1 MTFDLKSAI
10 VDTLNEAINLSADK
24 IVRVDIK
31 SNWPVAAALTEVIKT
46 FPNCIVGLLDLARAR
61 DLKDSG
67 VIYNDDPHELTQL
80 RNLSR
85 NSSTDPLVLVGSA
98 SGKSQA
104 GLKQLRTV
112 VTQLHVTKKWNSNI
126 KTVLE
131 NRFQEKELQIRKNI
145 CETLLQFVNEKKLTG
160 TSVDSYFSNI
170 FDERQAESK
179 FLDENLWL
187 LGLLPDENLLSSS
200 NVSSRL
206 EFNAEKIEELE
217 LDFHNQ
223 GSKFRKLSVSTNPKV
238 VSFVSWLA
246 NHDDLDLKKS
256 DLSEVLKALKE
267 SETTPPP
274 ISKFDDF
281 LKVLGN
287 KSFKERPEIL
297 SLINQEIDG
306 LEIETLDEIM
316 IELNAPVPTKLLI
329 QGSFQPMQ
337 LWRSLEAELASS
349 GEKVESSTPISIVEL
364 KNEEQK
370 SFANPYGESFYRN
383 AIGHAI
389 PSAVVEEFF
398 IARKD
403 IFRISQHFALDSTH
417 ALSFLVA
424 SPKSLQ
430 ISIRYIESW
439 KSLLKSFLNSEEF
452 EGKDNLGVILGVI
465 DGYWTRECDA
475 FEKITEPK
483 IGMKNMFE
491 AVAFL
496 PFHPW
501 RLEPLVQ
508 LAIDVIERYELDPN
522 VIDTALWA
530 LERSIP
536 SFRVLQIAGGN
547 LNYST
552 IIDGQLQFDAQLS
565 NALTPISVF
574 SSLLKRTFNAYR
586 ETHPWSLAGT
596 TISIINAPAGGF
608 TKKLSSELKASF
620 GHEPALLLVKD
631 RGTKGT
637 ERDIDLPGIVITQDV
652 ENISAWLKST
662 EISKD
667 ITLFFIAGMNGQ
679 STELGIGAHGSVDI
693 ILTNSGFDASGK
705 PKNVP
710 QIRLA
715 PDEENET
722 VTLLRKVGGCKEVR
736 AETYDLT
743 LPDNVQKIIPLAA
756 NNSAWLIVAAPSAI
770 SNFSVSDT
778 HGNKFFQI
786 AEFDEG
792 VYRFF
797 VFARSIETLSE
808 TVRVKIKELPIA
820 ASRKTE
826 LESLI
831 NGLTHTLPQKVF
843 DIALNRFGPEEAL
856 GLINARALAHQRI
869 KQGDLVV
876 EISLDNVSWTQQ
888 WFDRASMRADLI
900 LAIISSDP
908 KSEVGV
914 KIVVVEAKG
923 TTKSFVDPSLTAEPL
938 REAVEQVETTRDLLN
953 SLFLSRGNGIIE
965 TLQVR
970 TLVEQIA
977 AKAAAKYVSSNDSE
991 KDKLYNVYFSHIST
1005 LGNRNS
1011 QFNPPIEGMAIA
1023 TFLEGVQRTKELRA
1037 ENDLTIISASS
1048 RLLEQVLKDEKIEDS
1063 EYILKA
1069 ANTNVRNDIS
1079 EVLGRKPSEPMLLGA
1094 SDLIDKV
1101 SSVKQSQDSSSQP
1114 SNLDVSKV
1122 VGELSK
1128 FLAYRSEFVGSVA
1141 EAQALIGPTFIS
1153 VKFPFDRGAVLAP
1166 LQRAESDI
1174 ARDLGVK
1181 FVNIE
1186 NDEQAGRIQ
1195 VLIPRLDRQFPQLI
1209 YSNDEINIGGH
1220 YLNLSIGQD
1229 LSGTD
1234 FQAPISTW
1242 PHALVAGTTGSGKT
1256 SFIRSI
1262 LGQLNNWG
1270 SKYSEI
1276 ALVDGKGETDYIGS
1290 LTDSMYVSNFP
1301 EPLLNIS
1308 EALTVLE
1315 WLKDEE
1321 VPRRKELVR
1330 NIAKESGVRA
1340 DAKSLFI
1347 EALNSQKVPVMK
1359 PLIVVIDEFNELM
1372 IRGGQDKTRF
1382 VDAITSIAQASRSV
1396 LVHLILATQRP
1407 DRNVVPGVIKANL
1420 PARFAFRLPSPA
1432 DSLTVLNHGG
1442 AEKLLGFGDLLLQLN
1457 GETDRRLQSYWL
1469 D

>member
-1 MTFDLKSAI
+1 MNFDLKSAI
-10 VDTLNEAINLSADK
+10 VDAVNEAIDLSADK
-24 IVRVDIK
+24 IVRIDIR
-31 SNWPVAAALTEVIKT
+31 SNWPVAAALTEIIKS
-46 FPNCIVGLLDLARAR
+46 FPNSIIGLLDSSRTE
-61 DLKDSG
+61 DFKNFG
-67 VIYNDDPHELTQL
+67 IKYNDNPNELTKI
-80 RNLSR
+80 RNLTR
-85 NSSTDPLVLVGSA
+85 NSSSNPLVLVGSA

-104 GLKQLRTV
+104 GLR
-112 VTQLHVTKKWNSNI
+112 QLHAVVNQIQVTKKWNTNI
-126 KTVLE
+126 NVVLE
-131 NRFQEKELQIRKNI
+131 NNFQEKELQIRKNI
-145 CETLLQFVNEKKLTG
+145 CETLIKFVNEKKLTG
-160 TSVDSYFSNI
+160 SAVDLYLSNI
-170 FDERQAESK
+170 FSESQKESK

-187 LGLLPDENLLSSS
+187 LGLMPDENLLS
-200 NVSSRL
+200 NNNIRSRL

-217 LDFHNQ
+217 LDFLNQ
-223 GSKFRKLSVSTNPKV
+223 GSKFLKLSDSNNPKV
-238 VSFVSWLA
+238 VSFVCWLTS
-246 NHDDLDLKKS
+246 HSDTDLKKS
-256 DLSEVLKALKE
+256 DLSDVLKALKE
-267 SETTPPP
+267 NDTTPPT
-274 ISKFDDF
+274 SKFDDF
-281 LKVLGN
+281 LDVLGN
-287 KSFKERPEIL
+287 KSLKERPEIL
-297 SLINQEIDG
+297 LLINQEIDG
-306 LEIETLDEIM
+306 LEIETADEII
-316 IELNAPVPTKLLI
+316 IELNKPVPTKLWI
-329 QGSFQPMQ
+329 QSLPQLMQP
-337 LWRSLEAELASS
+337 WRSLEAELVSS
-349 GEKVESSTPISIVEL
+349 GENVESSTPISIVEL
-364 KNEEQK
+364 KNEEK
-370 SFANPYGESFYRN
+370 KTFSNPYGESFYRN
-383 AIGHAI
+383 AIGNSI
-389 PSAVVEEFF
+389 PSEVIEEFF
-398 IARKD
+398 SARKD
-403 IFRISQHFALDSTH
+403 IFRISQHFAVNSTQ

-430 ISIRYIESW
+430 ISVRYIESW
-439 KSLLKSFLNSEEF
+439 KSLLKSFLDSEEF

-465 DGYWTRECDA
+465 DGNWTRGCDA

-483 IGMKNMFE
+483 IGMKNVFE
-491 AVAFL
+491 TVQFL

-552 IIDGQLQFDAQLS
+552 LIDGQLQFDAQLS
-565 NALTPISVF
+565 NALPPISVF
-574 SSLLKRTFNAYR
+574 SSLLKRTLNAYR

-608 TKKLSSELKASF
+608 TKKLSNELKACF
-620 GHEPALLLVKD
+620 GHDPSLLLVKD
-631 RGTKGT
+631 RGTRGT

-662 EISKD
+662 EISRD

-679 STELGIGAHGSVDI
+679 STELGIGAHGSVNVV
-693 ILTNSGFDASGK
+693 LTNSGFDASGK

-715 PDEENET
+715 PDEKNET

-743 LPDNVQKIIPLAA
+743 LPDGVQKIIPLAA
-756 NNSAWLIVAAPSAI
+756 MNSAWFIVAAPSAI
-770 SNFSVSDT
+770 SNFSVSDSD
-778 HGNKFFQI
+778 GNKFFQI

-820 ASRKTE
+820 SSRKTE
-826 LESLI
+826 LETLI

-856 GLINARALAHQRI
+856 GLINARALARQRVN
-869 KQGDLVV
+869 QGDLVV

-900 LAIISSDP
+900 LALISSDS

-914 KIVVVEAKG
+914 RILVIEAKG
-923 TTKSFVDPSLTAEPL
+923 TTKSFVDPSLIVEPF

-970 TLVEQIA
+970 TLLEQIA
-977 AKAAAKYVSSNDSE
+977 AKAAAKYVSSTDPE
-991 KDKLYNVYFSHIST
+991 KDKLYSVYFSHIST

-1011 QFNPPIEGMAIA
+1011 KLNPPIEGIAIS
-1023 TFLEGVQRTKELRA
+1023 TFLEGVQRTKELRL

-1048 RLLEQVLKDEKIEDS
+1048 RLLEQVLKDETIEDS
-1063 EYILKA
+1063 EYIFKT
-1069 ANTNVRNDIS
+1069 ANTIGLSSIS
-1079 EVLGRKPSEPMLLGA
+1079 EVPKTVSSEPIPLGA
-1094 SDLIDKV
+1094 FDLIDKV
-1101 SSVKQSQDSSSQP
+1101 NGMSHSQDDSSKP
-1114 SNLDVSKV
+1114 SNVDISKV
-1122 VGELSK
+1122 VGDLSK
-1128 FLAYRSEFVGSVA
+1128 FLAYRSEFVGAVSD
-1141 EAQALIGPTFIS
+1141 AQALVGPTFIS
-1153 VKFPFDRGAVLAP
+1153 VSFPFDRGAVLAP

-1186 NDEQAGRIQ
+1186 NDAQAGRIQ
-1195 VLIPRLDRQFPQLI
+1195 VLIPRSDRDFPKLI
-1209 YSNDEINIGGH
+1209 NSNDEIHSGGH

-1234 FQAPISTW
+1234 FKAPISTW

-1262 LGQLNNWG
+1262 LGQLNHWG
-1270 SKYSEI
+1270 NKYSEI
-1276 ALVDGKGETDYIGS
+1276 ALVDGKGETDYIGA
-1290 LTDSMYVSNFP
+1290 LADSMYVANFP

-1321 VPRRKELVR
+1321 VPRRKELIR
-1330 NIAKESGVRA
+1330 KIAKESGVRA

-1347 EALNSQKVPVMK
+1347 AALGSSKIPVLK
-1359 PLIVVIDEFNELM
+1359 PLIIVIDEFNELM
-1372 IRGGQDKTRF
+1372 IRGGSDKTRF

-1442 AEKLLGFGDLLLQLN
+1442 AEKLLGSGDLLLQLN

-1469 D
+1469 A

>member
-1 MTFDLKSAI
+1 L
-10 VDTLNEAINLSADK
+10 
-24 IVRVDIK
+24 
-31 SNWPVAAALTEVIKT
+31 
-46 FPNCIVGLLDLARAR
+46 
-61 DLKDSG
+61 
-67 VIYNDDPHELTQL
+67 
-80 RNLSR
+80 
-85 NSSTDPLVLVGSA
+85 GSA

-112 VTQLHVTKKWNSNI
+112 VTQSHVIKKWNSNVKI
-126 KTVLE
+126 VLE
-131 NRFQEKELQIRKNI
+131 RSFQEKELQLRENI
-145 CETLLQFVNEKKLTG
+145 CETLLKFVGEKKLTG
-160 TSVDSYFSNI
+160 SSVDSYFSNV
-170 FDERQAESK
+170 FSEDKKETK
-179 FLDENLWL
+179 FLDEYLWL
-187 LGLLPDENLLSSS
+187 LGLMPDENLLSSS
-200 NVSSRL
+200 NITNRL

-217 LDFHNQ
+217 LDFHNH
-223 GSKFRKLSVSTNPKV
+223 GSKFLKLSNSKNPKV
-238 VSFVSWLA
+238 VAFVNWLST
-246 NHDDLDLKKS
+246 HDDLDLRES
-256 DLSEVLKALKE
+256 DLSEVLKVLKE
-267 SETTPPP
+267 TETVKPPV
-274 ISKFDDF
+274 SKFEDL
-281 LKVLGN
+281 LKVLAN
-287 KSFKERPEIL
+287 KSIQERPEVL
-297 SLINQEIDG
+297 ALFCQEVDN
-306 LEIETLDEIM
+306 LEIETLDEII
-316 IELNAPVPTKLLI
+316 IEIDSPIPTKLLI
-329 QGSFQPMQ
+329 QSSFQPMNA
-337 LWRSLEAELASS
+337 WRSLESDLASL
-349 GEKVESSTPISIVEL
+349 GEKAEASTPISIVEL

-370 SFANPYGESFYRN
+370 SYANPYGESFYRN
-383 AIGHAI
+383 AIGNSI
-389 PSAVVEEFF
+389 PSTIIEEFF
-398 IARKD
+398 TARRD
-403 IFRISQHFALDSTH
+403 IFKISQHFALDNTH
-417 ALSFLVA
+417 VLSFLIA
-424 SPKSLQ
+424 SPRSLQ

-439 KSLLKSFLNSEEF
+439 KSLLNSFLISKDF

-483 IGMKNMFE
+483 IGMKNVFDS
-491 AVAFL
+491 VQFL

-508 LAIDVIERYELDPN
+508 LAIDIIEKYELDPN

-536 SFRVLQIAGGN
+536 SFRVLQIAGGT

-552 IIDGQLQFDAQLS
+552 VIDGQLQFDAQLS
-565 NALTPISVF
+565 NALPPISAF
-574 SSLLKRTFNAYR
+574 SSLLKRTLNAYR

-608 TKKLSSELKASF
+608 TKKISSELKASF

-631 RGTKGT
+631 RSTKGT

-667 ITLFFIAGMNGQ
+667 ISLFFIAGMNGQ

-693 ILTNSGFDASGK
+693 ILTNSGFDATGK
-705 PKNVP
+705 PRNVP

-722 VTLLRKVGGCKEVR
+722 VTLLRKVGGGKEVR

-743 LPDNVQKIIPLAA
+743 LPDTVQKVIPLAA
-756 NNSAWLIVAAPSAI
+756 NNSAWFIVAAPSAI
-770 SNFSVSDT
+770 SNFSVTDS

-820 ASRKTE
+820 ASRKSE
-826 LESLI
+826 LERLI

-888 WFDRASMRADLI
+888 WFDKASMRADLI

-908 KSEVGV
+908 NSEVGV
-914 KIVVVEAKG
+914 KFVVVEAKG
-923 TTKSFVDPSLTAEPL
+923 TTKTFVDPSLTVEPL

-953 SLFLSRGNGIIE
+953 TLFLSRGNGIIE

-977 AKAAAKYVSSNDSE
+977 AKAAAKYVVSNNPE
-991 KDKLYNVYFSHIST
+991 KDGVYSIYFSHISS

-1037 ENDLTIISASS
+1037 DNDLTIISASS
-1048 RLLEQVLKDEKIEDS
+1048 RLLEQVLKDEIIEDS
-1063 EYILKA
+1063 EFILKE
-1069 ANTNVRNDIS
+1069 ANVGIINDLPDVHQPWS
-1079 EVLGRKPSEPMLLGA
+1079 SEPFI
-1094 SDLIDKV
+1094 STTPDLIDKV
-1101 SSVKQSQDSSSQP
+1101 TSVKSAESISSKP
-1114 SNLDVSKV
+1114 SKIDVSKV

-1128 FLAYRSEFVGSVA
+1128 FLSYRSEFVGSVA
-1141 EAQALIGPTFIS
+1141 QAEALVGPTFIS
-1153 VKFPFDRGAVLAP
+1153 VKFPFDRGAILAP

-1181 FVNIE
+1181 FVSIE
-1186 NDEQAGRIQ
+1186 NDAQAGRIQ
-1195 VLIPRLDRQFPQLI
+1195 VLIPRLDREFPKLNF
-1209 YSNDEINIGGH
+1209 SNEGINTSSH

-1229 LSGTD
+1229 LSGSD
-1234 FQAPISTW
+1234 FKAPISTW

-1270 SKYSEI
+1270 DKYSEI
-1276 ALVDGKGETDYIGS
+1276 ALVDGKGETDYIGA

-1330 NIAKESGVRA
+1330 NIAKNSGVRA

-1347 EALNSQKVPVMK
+1347 EALSINKEPVLK

-1372 IRGGQDKTRF
+1372 IRGGSEKNRF

-1396 LVHLILATQRP
+1396 LIHLILATQRP

-1442 AEKLLGFGDLLLQLN
+1442 AEKLLGSGDLLLQLN
-1457 GETDRRLQSYWL
+1457 GESDRRLQSYWL

>member
-1 MTFDLKSAI
+1 MSYDLKSAI
-10 VDTLNEAINLSADK
+10 VDAITEAIDLSSDK
-24 IVRVDIK
+24 IVRIDIK
-31 SNWPVAAALTEVIKT
+31 SNWPIADALIHVKES
-46 FPNCIVGLLDLARAR
+46 FPNCVIGLLDSSRGQ
-61 DLKDSG
+61 DLHALG
-67 VIYNDDPHELTQL
+67 INYNDNPHELTQL

-85 NSSTDPLVLVGSA
+85 NSLTDPLVLIGSA

-104 GLKQLRTV
+104 GLKHLRTV
-112 VTQLHVTKKWNSNI
+112 VTQVQIIKKWNSNI
-126 KTVLE
+126 KLVLE
-131 NRFQEKELQIRKNI
+131 SKFQEKELQIRKNI
-145 CETLLQFVNEKKLTG
+145 CETLLRFVNERKLTG
-160 TSVDSYFSNI
+160 SSVNIYFSNI
-170 FDERQAESK
+170 FSENQKESK
-179 FLDENLWL
+179 FLDENLWH
-187 LGLLPDENLLSSS
+187 LGLIPDENLLSSS
-200 NVSSRL
+200 NISGRL

-223 GSKFRKLSVSTNPKV
+223 GSKFRKLSDSKNPKV

-246 NHDDLDLKKS
+246 SHDDLDLKKS

-267 SETTPPP
+267 NETTPPP

-281 LKVLGN
+281 LKVLGT
-287 KSFKERPEIL
+287 KSFNERPQML
-297 SLINQEIDG
+297 SIINQEIDAM
-306 LEIETLDEIM
+306 EIESMDEIM
-316 IELNAPVPTKLLI
+316 IELNIPIPTKLSI
-329 QGSFQPMQ
+329 QSSPQPMQ
-337 LWRSLEAELASS
+337 SWRSLEAELMSS
-349 GEKVESSTPISIVEL
+349 GEKAESSTPISIVEL
-364 KNEEQK
+364 KNEDEK

-383 AIGHAI
+383 AIGN
-389 PSAVVEEFF
+389 VVPLEIIEEFF
-398 IARKD
+398 LARKD
-403 IFRISQHFALDSTH
+403 IFKISQHFALDSTQ

-430 ISIRYIESW
+430 ISIRYIDSW

-465 DGYWTRECDA
+465 DGYWARKCDA

-483 IGMKNMFE
+483 IGMKNVFDSVE
-491 AVAFL
+491 FL

-508 LAIDVIERYELDPN
+508 LAIDVIDRFELDPN

-547 LNYST
+547 LNYAT
-552 IIDGQLQFDAQLS
+552 LIDGQLQFDALLS
-565 NALTPISVF
+565 NALPPISIF
-574 SSLLKRTFNAYR
+574 SSLLKRTLNAYR

-608 TKKLSSELKASF
+608 IKKLSSELKVSF
-620 GHEPALLLVKD
+620 EHDPALLLIKD

-637 ERDIDLPGIVITQDV
+637 ERDIDLPGIVVTQDV

-693 ILTNSGFDASGK
+693 ILTNSGFDSSGK

-743 LPDNVQKIIPLAA
+743 LPDNVQKVIPLAA
-756 NNSAWLIVAAPSAI
+756 NNSAWFIVAAPSAI
-770 SNFSVSDT
+770 SNFNVSDSN
-778 HGNKFFQI
+778 GNNFFQI

-808 TVRVKIKELPIA
+808 TVRVRIKELPIA
-820 ASRKTE
+820 SSRKTE

-908 KSEVGV
+908 KSEVG
-914 KIVVVEAKG
+914 IRILVVEAKG
-923 TTKSFVDPSLTAEPL
+923 TTKPFVDPSLTIEPL
-938 REAVEQVETTRDLLN
+938 REAVEQVETTRDLLT
-953 SLFLSRGNGIIE
+953 SLFLSRRSGIIE

-977 AKAAAKYVSSNDSE
+977 AKAAAKYINSLDPE
-991 KDKLYNVYFSHIST
+991 KDKLFSVYFSHIST
-1005 LGNRNS
+1005 LGNRNN

-1037 ENDLTIISASS
+1037 ENDLTVISASS
-1048 RLLEQVLKDEKIEDS
+1048 RLLEQVLKDEVIEES
-1063 EYILKA
+1063 EYILKQSNS
-1069 ANTNVRNDIS
+1069 NTRS
-1079 EVLGRKPSEPMLLGA
+1079 
-1094 SDLIDKV
+1094 SDLRPIDN
-1101 SSVKQSQDSSSQP
+1101 SSSESFTPGTIELIDTVSNVSNNQIGSTKP
-1114 SNLDVSKV
+1114 TNLDISKV

-1181 FVNIE
+1181 FVNID

-1195 VLIPRLDRQFPQLI
+1195 VLIPRLDREFPKLVF
-1209 YSNDEINIGGH
+1209 SNDEINIGSH

-1234 FQAPISTW
+1234 FKAPISTW

-1262 LGQLNNWG
+1262 LGQLNKWG
-1270 SKYSEI
+1270 DKYSEI

-1290 LTDSMYVSNFP
+1290 LSESMYVANFP

-1321 VPRRKELVR
+1321 VPRRKEIIR
-1330 NIAKESGVRA
+1330 RIAKESGVRA

-1347 EALNSQKVPVMK
+1347 EALSIGKDPVMK
-1359 PLIVVIDEFNELM
+1359 PLIIVIDEFNELM
-1372 IRGGQDKTRF
+1372 IRGGSDKTRF

-1442 AEKLLGFGDLLLQLN
+1442 AEKLLGSGDLLLQLN
-1457 GETDRRLQSYWL
+1457 GETDRRLQGYWL
-1469 D
+1469 E